1 MAERMPREVRRE
13 MRPVV
18 KGLAGLKD
26 VIQQP
31 LYDTIRIATGT
42 SEVFSL
48 FQEKKGQGTSA
59 VKGSGPKTELDTN
72 LIEQGRIPK
81 GYLYRITGIGIEG
94 VAQFDSA
101 TSTYS
106 PVSPSVLANFLL
118 NALVKLNIGEKTYL
132 VVPASG
138 IPAGVGIYTAS
149 TSVATA
155 GLPAPNITFKKL
167 NIPHNLSENRNFE
180 VILDNT
186 GGNPYK
192 FGTDISLIV
201 RVWLD
206 GIMWRIVQ

>member
-1 MAERMPREVRRE
+1 MPDGRIMYGVPRAVRRA
-13 MRPVV
+13 MIPPQ
-18 KGLAGLKD
+18 LKD

-31 LYDTIRIATGT
+31 LYDTVRIPHGT
-42 SEVFSL
+42 SQKYTL
-48 FQEKKGQGTSA
+48 FQEKRGQGVSA
-59 VKGSGPKTELDTN
+59 VVGTGTKTELDTN

-94 VAQFDSA
+94 VAQYDGTNYA
-101 TSTYS
+101 

-138 IPAGVGIYTAS
+138 IPAGVGIYTAA
-149 TSVATA
+149 TTVATA
-155 GLPAPNITFKKL
+155 GLPAPNMTFKKL

-186 GGNPYK
+186 VGNPYN
-192 FGTDISLIV
+192 FGAGVSLII